1 MSAHVTI
8 GIDNGTTGSIAI
20 LGPDSAIFE
29 TMPTMRVNEGRE
41 GKMIT
46 RIDHK
51 ELAALLRLHIPVM
64 ARAHAYVEK
73 SFTGSAMM
81 INTSLLAARSYEA
94 VIIVLEQLGIGY
106 HRIASSDWQKPV
118 LGAVKGRENL
128 KAASLSRGVQYY
140 PQLAAAIKAHGD
152 ADGLLIAHHY
162 HHNPA

>member
-8 GIDNGTTGSIAI
+8 GLDNGVTASLAI
-20 LGPDSAIFE
+20 LGPDGAIFE
-29 TMPTMRVNEGRE
+29 TMPTVRVNEGKA

-46 RIDHK
+46 RINHR
-51 ELAALLRLHIPVM
+51 ELAALLRFHIPTPE
-64 ARAHAYVEK
+64 RAHAWVEK

-118 LGAVKGRENL
+118 LGAVKGRDNL
-128 KAASLSRGVQYY
+128 KAASLSRGIQYY
-140 PQLAAAIKAHGD
+140 PQLAASIKSHGD

-162 HHNPA
+162 HKTV